1 MSPVIP
7 TVAIVIHDLPASL
20 DGNNQQQRSTYSY
33 LGSNTQHS
41 SATIAPQPSTTQL
54 VDACELHWNT
64 DCSVVAK
71 LNLGDNKAR
80 QSTVVDCYQHYLT
93 VDA

>member
-1 MSPVIP
+1 MSAVSPVIP
-7 TVAIVIHDLPASL
+7 TVAAVIHDSPVSL
-20 DGNNQQQRSTYSY
+20 DGSNQRRAMSTYSY
-33 LGSNTQHS
+33 LGSNTQHG

-64 DCSVVAK
+64 DFSVVAK

-80 QSTVVDCYQHYLT
+80 QSSVVH
-93 VDA
+93 

>member
-1 MSPVIP
+1 M
-7 TVAIVIHDLPASL
+7 SL
-20 DGNNQQQRSTYSY
+20 DGNNQRQVMSTYSY
-33 LGSNTQHS
+33 SYLASNSHHS
-41 SATIAPQPSTTQL
+41 SAMIAPQPSTTQL

-64 DCSVVAK
+64 DFSFVAK